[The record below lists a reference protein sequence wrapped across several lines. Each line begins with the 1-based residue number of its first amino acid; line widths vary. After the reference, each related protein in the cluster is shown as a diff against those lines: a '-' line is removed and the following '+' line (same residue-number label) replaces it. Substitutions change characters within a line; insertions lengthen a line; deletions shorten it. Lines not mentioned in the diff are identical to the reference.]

1 MLKETLQEDLK
12 TAMRARDEVRL
23 RTIRALRAALLEKEI
38 ELRQGGEAV
47 LTAEQEMAVVQK
59 QAKQRRDAIDQFRAA
74 GREDLVAKEADELVV
89 VERYLPKQL
98 SDVDLERIVRAVVS
112 ETGATGPK
120 EMGRVMGPVMGR
132 VAGQADGR
140 RVQAAVKAV
149 LEGLA

>member
-1 MLKETLQEDLK
+1 MLKESLQEDLK
-12 TAMRARDEVRL
+12 SAMRAKDEVRL

-47 LTAEQEMAVVQK
+47 LTNEQEMAVVQK

-74 GREDLVAKEADELVV
+74 GREDLVAKEAAELVV
-89 VERYLPKQL
+89 VEEYLPRQL
-98 SDVDLERIVRAVVS
+98 ADDALEEIVRSVVR
-112 ETGATGPK
+112 ETGAAGPK
-120 EMGRVMGPVMGR
+120 DMGRVMGPVMGR

-140 RVQAAVKAV
+140 RVQAIVKSV